1 MLAAVVGGRA
11 SGRRPRP
18 PGQAVLGEMP
28 TKCAQC
34 GKCADLRR
42 GRCGACGAAI
52 AVGEIVRHQRRAAL
66 LCVIGDEWYWW
77 LVEIAAV
84 ALIGLV
90 VLGWLPLWTLAV
102 AAVFLLRP
110 LSRLLVL
117 LVRGGLDQ
125 LPG

>member
-1 MLAAVVGGRA
+1 
-11 SGRRPRP
+11 
-18 PGQAVLGEMP
+18 MP

-34 GKCADLRR
+34 GASADLRR
-42 GRCGACGAAI
+42 GRCGGCGAAI
-52 AVGEIVRHQRRAAL
+52 DVGEIVRHQRRAAL
-66 LCVIGDEWYWW
+66 LGVIGDEWYWW
-77 LVEIAAV
+77 LVEIAAL

-90 VLGWLPLWTLAV
+90 VLEWLPLWTLAV

>member
-1 MLAAVVGGRA
+1 
-11 SGRRPRP
+11 
-18 PGQAVLGEMP
+18 MP

-34 GKCADLRR
+34 GQTADLRR
-42 GRCGACGAAI
+42 GRCGVCGAATD
-52 AVGEIVRHQRRAAL
+52 VSEIVRHQQRAAFFR
-66 LCVIGDEWYWW
+66 VIGDEWYWW
-77 LVEIAAV
+77 LVEIVAV

-90 VLGWLPLWTLAV
+90 VLEMLPLWTIAV
-102 AAVFLLRP
+102 VAVLLLRP

>member
-1 MLAAVVGGRA
+1 
-11 SGRRPRP
+11 
-18 PGQAVLGEMP
+18 MP

-34 GKCADLRR
+34 GEIADLRR

-52 AVGEIVRHQRRAAL
+52 AVREIIRHQRRAAL
-66 LCVIGDEWYWW
+66 VRVIGDEWYWW

-90 VLGWLPLWTLAV
+90 VLEWLPLWTLAV

-117 LVRGGLDQ
+117 LVRGGLRAARGASSSASSSR
-125 LPG
+125 PS